1 MSESCAPTSEEESSD
16 EENSDDDDKEGDEF
30 KSLRVDG
37 GEETSEKV
45 SCDKLT
51 AVKPENIY
59 ENDEK

>member
-16 EENSDDDDKEGDEF
+16 EEHSDDDEGDEL
-30 KSLRVDG
+30 KSLNIDG
-37 GEETSEKV
+37 GEKTSEKV

>member
-16 EENSDDDDKEGDEF
+16 EEHSDDDDEGDEL
-30 KSLRVDG
+30 KSLNIDG
-37 GEETSEKV
+37 GEETSESL

-51 AVKPENIY
+51 AVKTENIY